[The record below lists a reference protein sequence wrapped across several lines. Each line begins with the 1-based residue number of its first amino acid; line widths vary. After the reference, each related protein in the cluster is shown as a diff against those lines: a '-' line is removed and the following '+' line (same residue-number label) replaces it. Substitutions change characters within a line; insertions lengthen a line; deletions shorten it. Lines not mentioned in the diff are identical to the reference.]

1 MQQRPAFSERG
12 VESRIDGGGNSKTY
26 IFYSRRSRALPST
39 SGSINC
45 GKTVRVYS
53 ASNGLHGGNGEDMPF
68 PQQTVRAFA
77 RANIEAITPGQMG
90 CYGLFIQGRAWVYVG
105 KGDIRKRLLDH
116 LNGDNP
122 CITRNRPTHYVT
134 VVSDDMDALEK
145 ILILELRPSCNQK
158 VG

>member
-1 MQQRPAFSERG
+1 
-12 VESRIDGGGNSKTY
+12 
-26 IFYSRRSRALPST
+26 
-39 SGSINC
+39 
-45 GKTVRVYS
+45 
-53 ASNGLHGGNGEDMPF
+53 MPF
-68 PQQTVRAFA
+68 PQQTARAFT
-77 RANIEAITPGQMG
+77 RANVEAITPGQMG

-145 ILILELRPSCNQK
+145 VLILELRPSCNQK